1 MSKMSGDCLDTA
13 EHLFSAKN
21 PDAMLDLSIGNGIEL
36 DTNILIKYCA
46 KLEQELLFIFC
57 SIDIFPLI
65 LKFKIIRIKPVLVVL
80 GAEGYT

>member
-1 MSKMSGDCLDTA
+1 MSGDCLDTA

-36 DTNILIKYCA
+36 DTNIFDKVLCKVGTGTVIYFF
-46 KLEQELLFIFC
+46 FID
-57 SIDIFPLI
+57 SFPLI
-65 LKFKIIRIKPVLVVL
+65 LKFKILRLKPVLVVL

>member
-1 MSKMSGDCLDTA
+1 MSKMSGDCLDTT

-36 DTNILIKYCA
+36 DTNIFDKVLCKVGTGTVIYS
-46 KLEQELLFIFC
+46 LLYRQL
-57 SIDIFPLI
+57 SAD
-65 LKFKIIRIKPVLVVL
+65 FKIIRIKPVLVVL